1 MSKKKKEEVIRFV
14 FKKDKHGGHHGGA
27 WKVAY
32 ADFVTALMALFIVL
46 WLTSQS
52 NQVKSAVSDYFKDP
66 GKYMGEKIG
75 KSKARAIVISKGEES
90 LEKVAKNEHSR
101 KMDVI
106 MAVQEFRNVLN
117 SMRLDFMDEGIRVEM
132 ADTNQMTFFE
142 SGSARITK
150 EAEMR
155 LRESLKKLGVIPYQM
170 IIEGHTDATPT
181 GREDYT
187 NWELSMDRANALRR
201 IVEDMKIANIVGIR
215 AYGSTRLR
223 NLALP
228 YDPSNRR
235 VNIIVQIPKSQIH
248 YLKNR

>member
-1 MSKKKKEEVIRFV
+1 LSQNKKKEIIKFV

-46 WLTSQS
+46 WLTSQTD
-52 NQVKSAVSDYFKDP
+52 QVKTAVSGYFKDP
-66 GKYMGEKIG
+66 GKHRILI
-75 KSKARAIVISKGEES
+75 AKGEES
-90 LEKVAKNEHSR
+90 LESAAKDKYSG

-106 MAVQEFRNVLN
+106 IAVQEFRNVLN
-117 SMRLDFMDEGIRVEM
+117 SMRIDFIDEGIKVAM

-142 SGSARITK
+142 SGSAKITK
-150 EAEMR
+150 EVEMR
-155 LRESLKKLGVIPYQM
+155 LRESLKKMGVILYPM
-170 IIEGHTDATPT
+170 VIEGHTDAAPT
-181 GREDYT
+181 GRKDYT

-201 IVEDMKIANIVGIR
+201 IVEDMKIADVVGVR

-235 VNIIVQIPKSQIH
+235 VNIIVQIPKSQLH
-248 YLKNR
+248 YLKQR

>member
-1 MSKKKKEEVIRFV
+1 MSTKKKKEVIRFV
-14 FKKDKHGGHHGGA
+14 YKKDKHKGHHGGA

-75 KSKARAIVISKGEES
+75 KSKGRAIVISKGEES
-90 LEKVAKNEHSR
+90 LEKVTKDEHSK
-101 KMDVI
+101 KMDVV

-117 SMRLDFMDEGIRVEM
+117 NMRLDFLDEGIKVEM

-142 SGSARITK
+142 KGSAMITK
-150 EAEMR
+150 EAEAK
-155 LRESLKKLGVIPYQM
+155 LRESLKKMGVVSYPM

-201 IVEDMKIANIVGIR
+201 IIEDTKIADVVGVR
-215 AYGSTRLR
+215 AYGSTRLK

-235 VNIIVQIPKSQIH
+235 VNIIVQIPKSQLHHI
-248 YLKNR
+248 KQM